1 MKRLQRSAA
10 ESTETTE
17 KMISL
22 CQAYGHRVDFPWQ
35 LPEILEQLLSSSSAA
50 RTGAAVKSQQRRE
63 GGNAKKMLEDMT
75 SGMSGMPTDLSRLK
89 VLQPIPAKAEE
100 GVDPDL
106 VAGLFEKYGEPEQE
120 PEEEMASPAQEDML
134 RAYQEKNQRMFER
147 VSKKGISYGRGGGN
161 SPYEGVKIQPHE
173 SMKVR
178 SEEEEEEEGF
188 EEEPESGEVPSGPSG
203 GRVNP
208 KTGMSLEQQRSIMGK
223 ILGREV
229 KPPKDGMPNL
239 LKR

>member
-10 ESTETTE
+10 ESTETAE
-17 KMISL
+17 KMIAL
-22 CQAYGHRVDFPWQ
+22 CQAYGYRVDFPWQ
-35 LPEILEQLLSSSSAA
+35 LPEILEQLLSASSVA
-50 RTGAAVKSQQRRE
+50 RTGAAVKSQQRKE

-75 SGMSGMPTDLSRLK
+75 SGMSGMPADLSRLR
-89 VLQPIPAKAEE
+89 VLQPIPAKSEE
-100 GVDPDL
+100 GVAPEL
-106 VAGLFEKYGEPEQE
+106 VAGLFEKFGEPE
-120 PEEEMASPAQEDML
+120 PEQDSEDEMTPAQEDML

-147 VSKKGISYGRGGGN
+147 VSKKGISYGRGGAN
-161 SPYEGVKIQPHE
+161 SPYQGVKIQPHE
-173 SMKVR
+173 SMQVG
-178 SEEEEEEEGF
+178 SGEEGS
-188 EEEPESGEVPSGPSG
+188 EDESESEDVEIPPSG

-223 ILGREV
+223 VLGREV